1 MEEKRETMRRERK
14 KKKKK
19 REKRGQTRKGNIH
32 TDVQALLYIGYHL
45 P

>member
-1 MEEKRETMRRERK
+1 MEEKREMMRREG

>member
-1 MEEKRETMRRERK
+1 MEEKRETMRREGK

>member
-1 MEEKRETMRRERK
+1 MEKKKRNDAKGGK

>member
-1 MEEKRETMRRERK
+1 MEEKRETMRREGK
-14 KKKKK
+14 KKK
-19 REKRGQTRKGNIH
+19 EKRGQTRKGNIH